1 MESPRRRRSRPSD
14 QHFLSTPANVI
25 NHAKERS
32 VQIRTALQQ
41 VINSW
46 NHDYLDF
53 FKPVAITERDIVVIQ
68 EQLGNVIAQQPDHVE
83 VAEQLRL
90 EYDLLKVAWTVIQ
103 AVMDVEVMFDGEDI
117 VSCASLVHEMVE
129 GSDIFAKEDH
139 KLDPAMVDLLAAR
152 IDLFRTKLSQRL
164 GDLTAHAFSVAV
176 TPTGKRVERSIR
188 FRRVVPSNPFSSFIP
203 DDSAPAQVPVIEVL
217 NALEIAQELETVVG
231 HFVGALFDQAVTPL
245 LRCDGIYD
253 LKTTVEAETATLTL
267 ELDPQAVVVPTGDPA
282 ILSRPFEHVA
292 SIARFI
298 KGQLFDVF
306 EADGHGQS
314 SSVAK
319 FRGAFR
325 NAWSARATPLLIT
338 AVLDQIPEDRAALDA
353 YLEVMG
359 DELAG
364 LESTLADCRL
374 TSTDDFGFR
383 LADVMTL
390 VLPSFT
396 RKRRAGLL
404 RSVQAVLAS
413 REQNVVRAQS
423 NPAIAFGPESK
434 NSGAA
439 AANAG
444 SKAGGKVGVED
455 DNVGIQFPD
464 CLVTVQTQT
473 LLDMLYEIIQRVS
486 PSSQP
491 TSQSG
496 SVAIHERQRDAME
509 VDRDPLAIIEAFDSV
524 RDLIRLWHAMTS
536 AQWVAATEA
545 SPRAAALIYNNA
557 LFLAHHVLT
566 LVQPFRAQVRSDDE
580 KAVFRIMDLVPL
592 LRRLGDKVLQAM
604 ITIQYEEIH
613 HRLGRLPRLDE
624 ALDARHVES
633 TRRLLRG
640 IMQHFRDLEVAWK
653 SCLPNNV
660 YLRIMG
666 HLLDSFYTTLVTR
679 VLAMSTITKPAGNS
693 LRFLLVECGKVDA
706 FFQVSAS
713 TPPTSSL
720 APRPGGTA
728 PSPPAFGAASA
739 AGGSS
744 ALVARHCPQHK
755 RLTELVSFLSLLS
768 RDQAIQAVSN
778 YREFSKE
785 ELMQLIER
793 RQF

>member
-14 QHFLSTPANVI
+14 QHFFSTPANVI
-25 NHAKERS
+25 NHAKEHS

-46 NHDYLDF
+46 HHEYLDF
-53 FKPVAITERDIVVIQ
+53 FKPVAITERDIVVVQ
-68 EQLGNVIAQQPDHVE
+68 EHLSNVIAQQPDHLVE
-83 VAEQLRL
+83 EAEQLRL

-103 AVMDVEVMFDGEDI
+103 AVMDVEVMLDGEDI

-139 KLDPAMVDLLAAR
+139 KIDPAMVDLLTAR
-152 IDLFRTKLSQRL
+152 IDLLRTKLSQRL
-164 GDLTAHAFSVAV
+164 GDLAVHAFSVAV
-176 TPTGKRVERSIR
+176 TPTGKRIERSIQL
-188 FRRVVPSNPFSSFIP
+188 RRMVPSNPFSAFIP
-203 DDSAPAQVPVIEVL
+203 DDTTPAQIPVIEVL
-217 NALEIAQELETVVG
+217 NALEIAQELEPAVG
-231 HFVGALFDQAVTPL
+231 NFVSALFDQLVAPL
-245 LRCDGIYD
+245 FRCDGIYD

-267 ELDPQAVVVPTGDPA
+267 ELDPQGAVVPAGDPA

-292 SIARFI
+292 AIAQFI
-298 KGQLFDVF
+298 KGQLFDVM
-306 EADGHGQS
+306 ETSGHGQF
-314 SSVAK
+314 SSVSK

-325 NAWSARATPLLIT
+325 TAWSARAVPLLIT

-353 YLEVMG
+353 YLEVVG

-374 TSTDDFGFR
+374 TSTDDFGIR
-383 LADVMTL
+383 LADVLTL

-423 NPAIAFGPESK
+423 NPNIAFGPENK

-439 AANAG
+439 ATNAG
-444 SKAGGKVGVED
+444 PKTSGKVGVEGD
-455 DNVGIQFPD
+455 MGIQFPD

-486 PSSQP
+486 PSQQP
-491 TSQSG
+491 AAQPG
-496 SVAIHERQRDAME
+496 LVMIRDHQRDAME
-509 VDRDPLAIIEAFDSV
+509 VDRDPLTVIEAFDSV

-536 AQWVAATEA
+536 AQWVAASEA
-545 SPRAAALIYNNA
+545 SPRAAALIYNNSQY
-557 LFLAHHVLT
+557 LVHHVLT
-566 LVQPFRAQVRSDDE
+566 LVQPLRAQVRSDDE

-592 LRRLGDKVLQAM
+592 LRRLGDNVLQTM

-653 SCLPNNV
+653 SCLPNDV

-666 HLLDSFYTTLVTR
+666 HLFDAFYTALVAR
-679 VLAMSTITKPAGNS
+679 VLAMPTITKSAGNS
-693 LRFLLVECGKVDA
+693 LRFLLVECGKIDA
-706 FFQVSAS
+706 FFHIAAATPWNS
-713 TPPTSSL
+713 TVTSRSDTD
-720 APRPGGTA
+720 AV
-728 PSPPAFGAASA
+728 PAVGAASA

-744 ALVARHCPQHK
+744 TLVTRNCPQHK

-768 RDQAIQAVSN
+768 RDQATQAVPKF
-778 YREFSKE
+778 REYSGE

>member
-1 MESPRRRRSRPSD
+1 M
-14 QHFLSTPANVI
+14 
-25 NHAKERS
+25 
-32 VQIRTALQQ
+32 
-41 VINSW
+41 INSW
-46 NHDYLDF
+46 HHEYLDF
-53 FKPVAITERDIVVIQ
+53 FKPVAIAERDIVVVQ
-68 EQLGNVIAQQPDHVE
+68 EQLSNVIAKQPDHLVE
-83 VAEQLRL
+83 EAEQLRL

-103 AVMDVEVMFDGEDI
+103 AAMDVEVMFDGEDI

-164 GDLTAHAFSVAV
+164 GDLAAHAFSVAV
-176 TPTGKRVERSIR
+176 TPTGKRVERSIQI
-188 FRRVVPSNPFSSFIP
+188 RRVVPSNPFSAFIP
-203 DDSAPAQVPVIEVL
+203 DDAAPAQVPTIEVL
-217 NALEIAQELETVVG
+217 NALEIARELKPAVD
-231 HFVGALFDQAVTPL
+231 HFVGALFDQVVAPL
-245 LRCDGIYD
+245 LQCDGIYD
-253 LKTTVEAETATLTL
+253 LKTTVEAETATLML
-267 ELDPQAVVVPTGDPA
+267 ELDPQAAVVPAGDPA

-292 SIARFI
+292 AIARFI
-298 KGQLFDVF
+298 KAQLFDVF
-306 EADGHGQS
+306 ETDGQGQS

-319 FRGAFR
+319 FRGEFR
-325 NAWSARATPLLIT
+325 AAWSARAVPLLIT

-353 YLEVMG
+353 YLEVVG

-364 LESTLADCRL
+364 LENTLADCRL
-374 TSTDDFGFR
+374 TSTDDFGIR

-423 NPAIAFGPESK
+423 NPNIAFGPEGK

-439 AANAG
+439 AAGAG
-444 SKAGGKVGVED
+444 SKADGKVGVEGGD
-455 DNVGIQFPD
+455 MGIQFPD

-486 PSSQP
+486 PSPQP
-491 TSQSG
+491 TLQSG
-496 SVAIHERQRDAME
+496 SVSIHERQRDAME
-509 VDRDPLAIIEAFDSV
+509 VDRDPLAIVEAFDSV

-545 SPRAAALIYNNA
+545 SPRTAALIYNNA
-557 LFLAHHVLT
+557 QYLAHHVLT

-592 LRRLGDKVLQAM
+592 LRRLGDKVLQTM

-640 IMQHFRDLEVAWK
+640 IMQHFRDLEVAWG

-666 HLLDSFYTTLVTR
+666 HLLDSFYIALVSW
-679 VLAMSTITKPAGNS
+679 VLAMPTITKSAGNS
-693 LRFLLVECGKVDA
+693 LRFLLVECSKVDA
-706 FFQVSAS
+706 FFHVATVSPSNS
-713 TPPTSSL
+713 TPASRS
-720 APRPGGTA
+720 GGTTA
-728 PSPPAFGAASA
+728 PPPATGAASTV
-739 AGGSS
+739 GGSS

-755 RLTELVSFLSLLS
+755 RLTELVSFLSLLT
-768 RDQAIQAVSN
+768 RDQAIQAVSK
-778 YREFSKE
+778 YREFSRE
-785 ELMQLIER
+785 ELMQLVER